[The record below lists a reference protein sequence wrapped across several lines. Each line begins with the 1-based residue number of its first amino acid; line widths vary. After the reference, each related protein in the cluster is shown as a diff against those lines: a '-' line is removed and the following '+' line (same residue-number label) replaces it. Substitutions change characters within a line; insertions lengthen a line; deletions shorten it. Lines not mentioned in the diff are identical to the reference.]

1 MKILFIT
8 LSNIGDVILTL
19 PVLDYLKG
27 KFSDAAIT
35 VMSGPRARE
44 IFEIDPRIASFIA
57 YDKHAPLKEK
67 IRLFNKLKK
76 EYFDMVVDLRNTF
89 FGVFLPA
96 SSRTPFLRIIPKN
109 IKHMKKRHLYQIPD
123 ARAQSS
129 LKMEPTLE
137 PTAGWLP
144 SGRSIKNDS
153 LCVRPQDEEYVKR
166 LLRENNIKEEDE
178 IIVVSAGA
186 RSHIKRWAKEKFSD
200 LIPLLIKEFA
210 AKIILVGDKEDMPI
224 NKYIAGRFSY
234 SLLDLSGRTTLLQLA
249 CLLKKARLVITN
261 DSAVLH
267 AASYLNI
274 PVVAIFG
281 PTDDLKYGPWSAD
294 CAVVRRSIFCSPCQK
309 AQCRFGT
316 LECMSLIKVEDV
328 LTQVRNVLVST
339 SLPRFRSGLP
349 SVARH
354 SLAFARDSLRSQVT
368 KSNASFKR
376 ILIVRTDRI
385 GDVLLSTPVIK
396 ALRAQYPKAY
406 IAMMVSPYAKD
417 IVEGNPYLD
426 EVVIYDKDG
435 RHKSWISSL
444 RFALG
449 IKKKKFD
456 LAVVLHPANRVHL
469 VTFFAGIPRRVGYDR
484 KSGFL
489 LTDRIKHT
497 KQCGEK
503 HESEYNLDLLRCLGI
518 YPQDRTL
525 FMPIRAESEEQ
536 AEVLFKQEGI
546 KETDGVLVVHPGASC
561 PSKIWPNER
570 FAEVSDRLIDNYG
583 FKVLVIA
590 GPRDM
595 ALAEAVIRHMRH
607 PAVNLAGKT
616 SVSQLAS
623 VLKRCRLF
631 ISNDSGPVHIAS
643 AVGTPVISIFGRNQ
657 KGLSPKR
664 WGPLGIKDKV
674 LHREVG
680 CIECL
685 AHNCAKSF
693 ACLKAITVDDV
704 LRLAD
709 SVLKDAL

>member
-1 MKILFIT
+1 M
-8 LSNIGDVILTL
+8 
-19 PVLDYLKG
+19 
-27 KFSDAAIT
+27 A
-35 VMSGPRARE
+35 GPRARE
-44 IFEIDPRIASFIA
+44 IFEIDPRIAFFVL

-76 EYFDMVVDLRNTF
+76 ENFDMVVDLRNTF
-89 FGVFLPA
+89 FGVLLPA
-96 SSRTPFLRIIPKN
+96 RFRIPLPRIIPKN
-109 IKHMKKRHLYQIPD
+109 IKHMKQRHLYKIPD
-123 ARAQSS
+123 ARAEVP
-129 LKMEPTLE
+129 LKMEPILGYK
-137 PTAGWLP
+137 PQGLP
-144 SGRSIKNDS
+144 LGRNTPRSIENGS

-166 LLRENNIKEEDE
+166 VLRENNIKEEDK

-200 LIPLLIKEFA
+200 LIPLLVKEFA
-210 AKIILVGDKEDMPI
+210 AKVILVGDKEDAAI
-224 NKYIAGRFSY
+224 NKYIAGRLSY
-234 SLLDLSGRTTLLQLA
+234 PVLDLSARTTLSQLA

-261 DSAVLH
+261 DSAILH
-267 AASYLNI
+267 AASYLDI
-274 PVVAIFG
+274 PVIAIFG
-281 PTDDLKYGPWSAD
+281 PTDDLKYGPWSLN
-294 CAVVRRSIFCSPCQK
+294 CAVVRKSIFCAPCQK

-316 LECMSLIKVEDV
+316 LECMALIKVEDV
-328 LTQVRNVLVST
+328 LTRVRNILVTT
-339 SLPRFRSGLP
+339 S
-349 SVARH
+349 RH
-354 SLAFARDSLRSQVT
+354 HDIT
-368 KSNASFKR
+368 KNQNNFKR

-396 ALRAQYPKAY
+396 ALRVQYPQAY

-435 RHKSWISSL
+435 RHKSWISSV

-449 IKKKKFD
+449 IKKKRFD
-456 LAVVLHPANRVHL
+456 LAVVLHPTNRVHL
-469 VTFFAGIPRRVGYDR
+469 VTFFAGIPRRIGYDR
-484 KSGFL
+484 KLGFL

-497 KQCGEK
+497 KQYGEK
-503 HESEYNLDLLRCLGI
+503 HESEYNLDLLRCLDI
-518 YPQDRTL
+518 YPQDRDL
-525 FMPIRAESEEQ
+525 FMPIRPESEEQ
-536 AEVLFKQEGI
+536 VEGLFKQKGI
-546 KETDGVLVVHPGASC
+546 KESDGLLALHPGASC

-583 FKVLVIA
+583 FKVLIIA

-595 ALAEAVIRHMRH
+595 ALAESVIKHMRH

-685 AHNCAKSF
+685 AHNCAKGF
-693 ACLKAITVDDV
+693 ICLKAITVEDV

-709 SVLKDAL
+709 SILRVSPYRG